1 MSNSTNHE
9 ERVNRV
15 KQLLELR
22 MSQMQSY
29 HNHKETMA
37 HAALLVALAVSGA
50 VISASS
56 WPPSWVPSLSISN
69 KVVTILIVTGI
80 WLLIHVYMRWQL
92 RNRRLAAQ
100 YVACL
105 LKVLR
110 DWAITPPTEED
121 LKPYMDTMTGGSKF
135 ISFVDFFV
143 PLKSTAI
150 PLVEGLQGYPA
161 AMVAEYFRTT
171 SDAFWAE
178 RLVSY
183 GSVFLWFL
191 ILARTLF

>member
-1 MSNSTNHE
+1 MSNNTNHE
-9 ERVNRV
+9 ERINRV

-50 VISASS
+50 IISTSP

-69 KVVTILIVTGI
+69 KVVAFLIVTLI

-92 RNRRLAAQ
+92 RNRRVAAQ

-110 DWAITPPTEED
+110 DWANTPPSEED
-121 LKPYMDTMTGGSKF
+121 LKPYTDTMTGGSKF

-143 PLKSTAI
+143 PLKSTTI

-161 AMVAEYFRTT
+161 AMIAEYFRT
-171 SDAFWAE
+171 SSGAFGAE

-183 GSVFLWFL
+183 GSVFLWLL
-191 ILARTLF
+191 ILARSFL